1 LQQTWYPGAATWQSA
16 VVVQFMA
23 HEPPFWQT
31 PCAASSGSLTGQQ
44 TWPCAVL
51 QSELALHALGQLFD
65 GMQTGVV

>member
-1 LQQTWYPGAATWQSA
+1 
-16 VVVQFMA
+16 M
-23 HEPPFWQT
+23 

-51 QSELALHALGQLFD
+51 HSELALHALGQLLG

>member
-1 LQQTWYPGAATWQSA
+1 LQQIWLVQSLVCPHFWLQVVEQMPLQQTWYPGAATWQSA

-44 TWPCAVL
+44 T
-51 QSELALHALGQLFD
+51 
-65 GMQTGVV
+65 